1 MKAPLVAL
9 GFALIAGGSAAAA
22 TLEPATAAKPVLD
35 DRYPERRVSFPDGVV
50 GLADLTYSSLA
61 GYRPL
66 RLDLYRPASTS
77 TPHPLVIYVHGGGW
91 QSGHTRH
98 SGAFENWPGVL
109 ASIAARGYVVVS
121 LEYRLSG
128 EAPFPAAIQDV
139 KSAIRWL
146 RTNAAEFGIDKQ
158 RAVIWGGSAGGQLA
172 ALAGT
177 SCGVAALE
185 PPGSAAEQRPEPG
198 AAPAGANNAKAA
210 ASTPPAAAVAGSA
223 KPPAGSTPLAA
234 PAGASSAMASA
245 PAASTSA
252 QPAVSSAA
260 ESDCVQGVIAW
271 YGIFDFST
279 LSSQSGGNTG
289 GTNAGPARYLGCAL
303 TKCSPQA
310 LAAAGAMT
318 YIDAKD
324 PPTLLI
330 HGVNDHTVPI
340 QQSRAY
346 LAALRAKGVRAE
358 LIEIPGVDHSFVGAT
373 ADATRAASLQALN
386 ASLAFIDATLNPR
399 RN

>member
-1 MKAPLVAL
+1 MFISGYASARRSGSFVGARGNGAARRTVMAAKVA
-9 GFALIAGGSAAAA
+9 ALAALSVAAA
-22 TLEPATAAKPVLD
+22 TAAAGTSTSSTTSEPAVGTAPVLD
-35 DRYPERRVSFPDGVV
+35 DRYPEHATKFPGGVISFPDVTY
-50 GLADLTYSSLA
+50 AALT

-66 RLDLYRPASTS
+66 RLDLYRPENTS

-109 ASIAARGYVVVS
+109 ASIAARGYVVTS

-146 RTNAAEFGIDKQ
+146 RAHATEYGIDKR

-177 SCGVAALE
+177 SCGVAELE
-185 PPGSAAEQRPEPG
+185 PPGAGAEQRPEPG
-198 AAPAGANNAKAA
+198 AAAQRP
-210 ASTPPAAAVAGSA
+210 SSAGSA
-223 KPPAGSTPLAA
+223 STAA
-234 PAGASSAMASA
+234 P
-245 PAASTSA
+245 
-252 QPAVSSAA
+252 

-271 YGIFDFST
+271 YGVFDFTT
-279 LSSQSGGNTG
+279 LASQSS
-289 GTNAGPARYLGCAL
+289 NAANATSGGPARYLGCAL
-303 TKCSPQA
+303 KKCTPAA
-310 LAAAGAMT
+310 LAAASATT
-318 YIDAKD
+318 YIDGKD
-324 PPTLLI
+324 PPVLMI

-346 LAALRAKGVRAE
+346 LAALRAKGVKAE
-358 LIEIPGVDHSFVGAT
+358 LIEIPGVDHSFIGAT
-373 ADATRAASLQALN
+373 PQATREASLRALH
-386 ASLAFIDATLNPR
+386 ASLDFMAATLGAPR
-399 RN
+399 N

>member
-1 MKAPLVAL
+1 MNSYAWVRRGVLVAL
-9 GFALIAGGSAAAA
+9 LATSGAFAAASSA
-22 TLEPATAAKPVLD
+22 PPSSTNEPAVGARPVLD
-35 DRYPERRVSFPDGVV
+35 DRYPERHTLFPGGVV
-50 GLADLTYSSLA
+50 GFADLTYSSLT

-109 ASIAARGYVVVS
+109 ASIAARGYVVTS

-146 RTNAAEFGIDKQ
+146 RTHASEFGIDKQ

-185 PPGSAAEQRPEPG
+185 PPSDAAAQRPEPG
-198 AAPAGANNAKAA
+198 AAASPSRPTATDPA
-210 ASTPPAAAVAGSA
+210 P
-223 KPPAGSTPLAA
+223 
-234 PAGASSAMASA
+234 
-245 PAASTSA
+245 
-252 QPAVSSAA
+252 

-271 YGIFDFST
+271 YGVFDFAAIAR
-279 LSSQSGGNTG
+279 QSGNTPASAAAP
-289 GTNAGPARYLGCAL
+289 TAGPGRYLGCAL
-303 TKCSPQA
+303 AKCSA
-310 LAAAGAMT
+310 ATLASAGAIT

-324 PPTLLI
+324 PPVLLI

-340 QQSRAY
+340 QQSRDF
-346 LAALRAKGVRAE
+346 LAALQAKGVKAE
-358 LIEIPGVDHSFVGAT
+358 LIELPGVDHSFVGPT
-373 ADATRAASLQALN
+373 LEATRTASLRALN
-386 ASLAFIDATLNPR
+386 ASIDFITATVPPPR
-399 RN
+399 D

>member
-1 MKAPLVAL
+1 MIMTHLTAARRRFNGALTAALLVTAIAAPAVCSA
-9 GFALIAGGSAAAA
+9 ASSASGSAPS
-22 TLEPATAAKPVLD
+22 TWTSEPAVAAKPVLD
-35 DRYPERRVSFPDGVV
+35 DRYPERRTAFPGGVV

-66 RLDLYRPASTS
+66 RLDLYRPESTS

-109 ASIAARGYVVVS
+109 ASIAARGYVVTS

-146 RTNAAEFGIDKQ
+146 RTHAAEYGIDKQ

-185 PPGSAAEQRPEPG
+185 PPGAGAEQRPEPG
-198 AAPAGANNAKAA
+198 AAAQPTAANGSASSGAATTTATAVTGATKAA
-210 ASTPPAAAVAGSA
+210 APAAA
-223 KPPAGSTPLAA
+223 
-234 PAGASSAMASA
+234 
-245 PAASTSA
+245 
-252 QPAVSSAA
+252 AA
-260 ESDCVQGVIAW
+260 ESDCIQGVIAW
-271 YGIFDFST
+271 YGIFDFTT
-279 LSSQSGGNTG
+279 LASRAGNSGATNG
-289 GTNAGPARYLGCAL
+289 GPSRYLGCAL
-303 TKCSPQA
+303 AKCSPAA
-310 LAAAGAMT
+310 LAAAGATT

-324 PPTLLI
+324 PPVLMI

-340 QQSRAY
+340 QQSRGY
-346 LAALRAKGVRAE
+346 LAALRAKGVKAE
-358 LIEIPGVDHSFVGAT
+358 LIEIPGVDHSFIGT
-373 ADATRAASLQALN
+373 TPEATRAASLRALD
-386 ASLAFIDATLNPR
+386 ASLDFIARTLGPR
-399 RN
+399 HN